1 MSKPLGLS
9 IFSKIFETQ
18 ALIVPSSLLAI
29 VLPLFY
35 PSKEPSKQYL
45 CQNPCFWLLFLFRFV
60 T

>member
-35 PSKEPSKQYL
+35 TSKEPSKQYL
-45 CQNPCFWLLFLFRFV
+45 CQNPCF
-60 T
+60 